1 MSIIKRYGALLLFV
15 AIYQTLFFIPLL
27 SAPYVESTADSG
39 VLSALVFGVS
49 PYVFHYQSLGLLP
62 FVFGSL
68 FVTFVGVAYKPWRE
82 LDKQGSA
89 GAKKKQSISG
99 KLTYLFGFV
108 MSLSIASAT
117 GYVFVERNFWFVV
130 IELMFA
136 LQTLKFIFDKVQSL
150 KVASSGLT
158 VFFGLNI
165 LTLFIKDLSVTSSM
179 QFTNHFMLMLFAT
192 VCLSVVTVYLTY
204 RFIFG
209 KTGLALEVN
218 KSAQGTVV
226 SVPLVVQYSQSGIMP
241 VIFSIMITSLI
252 SAFAFTNV
260 SDADPIFSSAGGVL
274 VFLVTLFL
282 MTFYFTHQKISP
294 TDLVKYF
301 SKEGVSVSGVKPSDS
316 IVALRSALQKLRNKV
331 VAFQVLFL
339 FFMMFAQSVWISWT
353 TANSFPALSFVAGIN
368 WFLLMTVYADMSK
381 QYDKLRIS
389 S

>member
-1 MSIIKRYGALLLFV
+1 MSIVKRYGALLLFV
-15 AIYQTLFFIPLL
+15 AVYQTLFFIPLL
-27 SAPYVESTADSG
+27 SAPLVESTADSG

-62 FVFGSL
+62 FVFGAL
-68 FVTFVGVAYKPWRE
+68 FVTFIGIAYKPWRE
-82 LDKQGSA
+82 LDKQGSV

-99 KLTYLFGFV
+99 RLTYLFGFV

-117 GYVFVERNFWFVV
+117 GYVFDERNFWFVV

-165 LTLFIKDLSVTSSM
+165 LTLFIKDLSVMSLM
-179 QFTNHFMLMLFAT
+179 EFTNSSLLMLFAT
-192 VCLSVVTVYLTY
+192 FCLSVLTVYLTHK
-204 RFIFG
+204 FIFG
-209 KTGLALEVN
+209 KAGVSLEVN
-218 KSAQGTVV
+218 KSVQGTVV

-252 SAFAFTNV
+252 SVLAFTNV
-260 SDADPIFSSAGGVL
+260 SGADPIFSNILGAL
-274 VFLVTLFL
+274 IFLVMLFL

-294 TDLVKYF
+294 VELVKYF
-301 SKEGVSVSGVKPSDS
+301 CKEGVSISGAKPSVSVDS
-316 IVALRSALQKLRNKV
+316 LQTALRSLRNRV
-331 VAFQVLFL
+331 VVFQVVFL
-339 FFMMFAQSVWISWT
+339 FSMVFAQSLWVSWT
-353 TANSFPALSFVAGIN
+353 TSNNFPALSFVAGIN
-368 WFLLMTVYADMSK
+368 WFLLITVYADMSK